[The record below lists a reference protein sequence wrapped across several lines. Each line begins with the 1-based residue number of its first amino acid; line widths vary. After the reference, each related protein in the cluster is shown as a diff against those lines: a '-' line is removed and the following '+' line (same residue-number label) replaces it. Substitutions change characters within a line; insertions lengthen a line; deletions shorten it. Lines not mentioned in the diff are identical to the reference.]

1 MAGYIALLYSLE
13 VKTMVSCGLDR
24 LLARPADAPKGRI
37 GLITNHSAVT
47 RNLVPAVDALR
58 AAGINIVALY
68 GPEHGVRGDAA
79 AGQLVDSGTDART
92 GLPVHSLYGATRKP
106 LPEMLEG
113 VDALLFDLQDVGAR
127 YYTFLYTL
135 SYCMQ
140 AAGENAIPITVL
152 DRPNPIGGV
161 KVAGNTVKPGF
172 TSFVG
177 MYPIANRHGLT
188 VGELARFYRE
198 KLDVRCDLR
207 IVGMEGWRR
216 DMTWEETGLQWVM
229 PSPNIP
235 TVDTA
240 RAYPGMCFIEGTQL
254 SEGRG
259 TAKPFEIVG
268 APYVDG
274 DSLADALNA
283 QNMPGVRW
291 RALHFVPTFS
301 KHKDT
306 PCHGC
311 QLHVTNVGDF
321 RPVETGV
328 RLLATIKNM
337 YPDDFQWL
345 PPFKEGRQPFIDLL
359 AGSAELREGLDAG
372 KSPDEIIAAW
382 APDLAAYD
390 AARRDVFL
398 YDHEGAC
405 TG

>member
-1 MAGYIALLYSLE
+1 
-13 VKTMVSCGLDR
+13 
-24 LLARPADAPKGRI
+24 
-37 GLITNHSAVT
+37 
-47 RNLVPAVDALR
+47 
-58 AAGINIVALY
+58 
-68 GPEHGVRGDAA
+68 
-79 AGQLVDSGTDART
+79 
-92 GLPVHSLYGATRKP
+92 
-106 LPEMLEG
+106 
-113 VDALLFDLQDVGAR
+113 
-127 YYTFLYTL
+127 
-135 SYCMQ
+135 
-140 AAGENAIPITVL
+140 VL

-161 KVAGNTVKPGF
+161 KVEGNTVKPGF

-188 VGELARFYRE
+188 VGELARFYLE

-207 IVGMEGWRR
+207 IVEMEGWRR

-301 KHKDT
+301 KHKDM

-328 RLLATIKNM
+328 RLLATIKNS

-398 YDHEGAC
+398 YDQKGAR
-405 TG
+405 TT